1 MTFSFPTIKEFIKIL
16 SIDRTSM
23 FKRMKQVGDKFY
35 YIHSS
40 TEEWSCAVIYENDS
54 FNALIEAF
62 SSYSAV
68 VIINET
74 QEPICCITAQ
84 QTIPFLYKYYNE
96 LQAFYN
102 TVIQTTDSSVTV
114 IDDKECVRTW
124 TDGAEKIFSVNHN
137 EIIGQPIT
145 RFFDY
150 KDLEILQSLHEG
162 KSIIAQFH
170 QPRPDLFVLI
180 NSNPVY
186 CNDEIIGAV
195 VSETD
200 VTNQV
205 ALNEKLFNMSHEM
218 HRLEQEVAKYKD
230 TSDPFQTMNGKSP
243 VIQRTIQL
251 ARKVCSV
258 KSTVLI
264 LGESG
269 VGKEVFAKAI
279 HEASET
285 AKAPFISINC
295 GAIPEALFE
304 SELFGYE
311 RGAFSG
317 ANSKGKK
324 GKIELAQGGT
334 LFLDEIGEMPL
345 DMQVKLLR
353 VLQERKYYRVGGE
366 KEINIDFRIIAATNR
381 DLQEEMRKGT
391 FREDLYYRLNVVS
404 LHIPPLRERR
414 EDIIELTYSFL
425 NDFSINY
432 NRPIR
437 DLPSNIMHELLH
449 YNWPG
454 NIRELRNVVERLVV
468 FATDGIIKQEYLPF
482 HTNETL
488 DNHSAQSL
496 LLSNNNTILSLQEEM
511 DEHEKKVIERALRI
525 LDGNKL
531 ECAKQLGV
539 TRATLYNRLKR
550 LGLQ

>member
-1 MTFSFPTIKEFIKIL
+1 MAPK
-16 SIDRTSM
+16 
-23 FKRMKQVGDKFY
+23 KF
-35 YIHSS
+35 
-40 TEEWSCAVIYENDS
+40 
-54 FNALIEAF
+54 
-62 SSYSAV
+62 
-68 VIINET
+68 
-74 QEPICCITAQ
+74 
-84 QTIPFLYKYYNE
+84 
-96 LQAFYN
+96 
-102 TVIQTTDSSVTV
+102 
-114 IDDKECVRTW
+114 
-124 TDGAEKIFSVNHN
+124 FSVSHN

-150 KDLEILQSLHEG
+150 KDLEILQSLHDG

-230 TSDPFQTMNGKSP
+230 ESDPFLAMNGKSP

-279 HEASET
+279 HDASEA

-311 RGAFSG
+311 RGAFFWC
-317 ANSKGKK
+317 K
-324 GKIELAQGGT
+324 
-334 LFLDEIGEMPL
+334 
-345 DMQVKLLR
+345 
-353 VLQERKYYRVGGE
+353 
-366 KEINIDFRIIAATNR
+366 
-381 DLQEEMRKGT
+381 
-391 FREDLYYRLNVVS
+391 
-404 LHIPPLRERR
+404 
-414 EDIIELTYSFL
+414 
-425 NDFSINY
+425 
-432 NRPIR
+432 
-437 DLPSNIMHELLH
+437 
-449 YNWPG
+449 
-454 NIRELRNVVERLVV
+454 
-468 FATDGIIKQEYLPF
+468 
-482 HTNETL
+482 
-488 DNHSAQSL
+488 
-496 LLSNNNTILSLQEEM
+496 
-511 DEHEKKVIERALRI
+511 
-525 LDGNKL
+525 
-531 ECAKQLGV
+531 
-539 TRATLYNRLKR
+539 
-550 LGLQ
+550 

>member
-16 SIDRTSM
+16 SIDRTSTIQH
-23 FKRMKQVGDKFY
+23 MKQEGENFY
-35 YIHSS
+35 YLPSS
-40 TEEWSCAVIYENDS
+40 TEECSCAVIYEVDS
-54 FNALIEAF
+54 FTTLIDAF
-62 SSYSAV
+62 SHELAV
-68 VIINET
+68 VIIKEN
-74 QEPICCITAQ
+74 QEPLCCITAQ
-84 QTIPFLYKYYNE
+84 QMIPFLYKYYNE
-96 LQAFYN
+96 LLAFYN
-102 TVIQTTDSSVTV
+102 TVIQTSDSSVTV

-150 KDLEILQSLHEG
+150 KDLEILQSLHDG

-186 CNDEIIGAV
+186 CNDKIIGAV

-205 ALNEKLFNMSHEM
+205 VLNEKLFNMSHEM

-230 TSDPFQTMNGKSP
+230 TSDPFLAMNGKSP

-285 AKAPFISINC
+285 ANAPFISINC

-404 LHIPPLRERR
+404 LLIPPLRERR

-432 NRPIR
+432 NKPIR

-482 HTNETL
+482 HTNDTL
-488 DNHSAQSL
+488 DNHTAHSL
-496 LLSNNNTILSLQEEM
+496 LISNNNTILSLQEEM

>member
-1 MTFSFPTIKEFIKIL
+1 
-16 SIDRTSM
+16 
-23 FKRMKQVGDKFY
+23 
-35 YIHSS
+35 
-40 TEEWSCAVIYENDS
+40 
-54 FNALIEAF
+54 
-62 SSYSAV
+62 
-68 VIINET
+68 
-74 QEPICCITAQ
+74 
-84 QTIPFLYKYYNE
+84 NE
-96 LQAFYN
+96 LQSFYN

-114 IDDKECVRTW
+114 IDSKECVRTW

-150 KDLEILQSLHEG
+150 KDLEILQSLHDG
-162 KSIIAQFH
+162 KNIVAQFH

-230 TSDPFQTMNGKSP
+230 ESDPFLAMNGKSP

-279 HEASET
+279 HEASEA

-437 DLPSNIMHELLH
+437 DLPSSIMHELLH

-482 HTNETL
+482 HTTETL
-488 DNHSAQSL
+488 DNHTAHSL

-511 DEHEKKVIERALRI
+511 DEHEKKVIEKALRI
-525 LDGNKL
+525 LNGNKL

-539 TRATLYNRLKR
+539 TRATLYNRLKK

>member
-1 MTFSFPTIKEFIKIL
+1 IMN
-16 SIDRTSM
+16 
-23 FKRMKQVGDKFY
+23 
-35 YIHSS
+35 
-40 TEEWSCAVIYENDS
+40 ENK
-54 FNALIEAF
+54 
-62 SSYSAV
+62 
-68 VIINET
+68 
-74 QEPICCITAQ
+74 EPICCITAQ
-84 QTIPFLYKYYNE
+84 QIIPFLVKSYNE
-96 LQAFYN
+96 LHSFYN

-114 IDDKECVRTW
+114 IDDKERVCTW
-124 TDGAEKIFSVNHN
+124 TDGAEKIFSVKHN

-150 KDLEILQSLHEG
+150 KDLEILQSLHDG

-186 CNDEIIGAV
+186 CNGEIIGAV

-230 TSDPFQTMNGKSP
+230 ESDPFLAMNGKSP

-279 HEASET
+279 HEASEA

-366 KEINIDFRIIAATNR
+366 KEIHIDFRIIAATNR

-437 DLPSNIMHELLH
+437 DLPSSIMHELLH

-454 NIRELRNVVERLVV
+454 NIRELRNVIERLVV

-482 HTNETL
+482 HTTETL
-488 DNHSAQSL
+488 DNHAAHSL

-511 DEHEKKVIERALRI
+511 EEHEKKVIERALRI
-525 LDGNKL
+525 LNGNKL

-539 TRATLYNRLKR
+539 TRATLYNRLKK

>member
-1 MTFSFPTIKEFIKIL
+1 MAFSFPTIKEFLKTL
-16 SIDRTSM
+16 SIDHTCSM
-23 FKRMKQVGDKFY
+23 HYIQQVDEKFY
-35 YIHSS
+35 YRPST
-40 TEEWSCAVIYENDS
+40 TEEYNCAVIYKDDS
-54 FNALIEAF
+54 FTALIDAF
-62 SSYSAV
+62 SNELA
-68 VIINET
+68 VIIMNGNK
-74 QEPICCITAQ
+74 EPICCITAHQ
-84 QTIPFLYKYYNE
+84 IIPFLVKSYYE
-96 LQAFYN
+96 LQSFYN

-114 IDDKECVRTW
+114 IDDKERVRTW

-150 KDLEILQSLHEG
+150 KDLEILQSLHDG
-162 KSIIAQFH
+162 KSIIDQFH

-230 TSDPFQTMNGKSP
+230 ESDPFLAMNGKSP

-279 HEASET
+279 HDASEA

-317 ANSKGKK
+317 ASSKGKK

-366 KEINIDFRIIAATNR
+366 KEIHIDFRIIAATNR

-437 DLPSNIMHELLH
+437 DLPSSIMHELLH

-482 HTNETL
+482 HTTETL
-488 DNHSAQSL
+488 DDHSAHSL
-496 LLSNNNTILSLQEEM
+496 ILSNNNTILSLQEEM
-511 DEHEKKVIERALRI
+511 EEHEKKVIERALRI
-525 LDGNKL
+525 LNGNKL

-539 TRATLYNRLKR
+539 TRATLYNRLKK